1 MWKTTPASPVR
12 LAPRSMPSST
22 TGIVTPYGSGMST
35 ALATKPPNMHVG
47 SAAGT
52 AARDMLTLVG
62 CWEKGVVAAQPED
75 DALLDRDRLWEW
87 LRDPLLEGLD
97 DRLDDRVWD
106 RLRDALSVWLC
117 DRLCEKLSEGLADTL
132 RDRLRE
138 RLRDALRDALW
149 DALSVWLCDRLREK
163 LPEGLADTLRD
174 RLRDPVEPAD
184 GDDDCDADACSSG
197 ALHSVNSY
205 AIWPS
210 RKMTSNSDTGKDSI
224 VAICSYT
231 RPCMCIPLWP
241 NLPSSPL

>member
-1 MWKTTPASPVR
+1 
-12 LAPRSMPSST
+12 MPSST

-132 RDRLRE
+132 RDRLR
-138 RLRDALRDALW
+138 
-149 DALSVWLCDRLREK
+149 
-163 LPEGLADTLRD
+163 
-174 RLRDPVEPAD
+174 DPVEPAD